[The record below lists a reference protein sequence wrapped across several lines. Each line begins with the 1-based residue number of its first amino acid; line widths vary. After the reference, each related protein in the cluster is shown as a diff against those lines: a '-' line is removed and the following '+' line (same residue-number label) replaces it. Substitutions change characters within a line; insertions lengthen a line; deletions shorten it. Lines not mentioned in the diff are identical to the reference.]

1 MSGHQKGHDVEQAHK
16 VSHDE
21 RDAAEPGE
29 HELAMVAAGRR
40 RGNLDNV
47 VHSSK

>member
-1 MSGHQKGHDVEQAHK
+1 MSGHQKGNDVEQAHE
-16 VSHDE
+16 V
-21 RDAAEPGE
+21 AEPGE